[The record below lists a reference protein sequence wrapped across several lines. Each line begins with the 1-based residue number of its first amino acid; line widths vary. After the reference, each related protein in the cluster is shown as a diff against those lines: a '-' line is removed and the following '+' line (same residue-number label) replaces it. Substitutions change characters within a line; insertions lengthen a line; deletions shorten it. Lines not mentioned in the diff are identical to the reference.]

1 MLCLRMNLFHI
12 IKQHFIFQETELTEI
27 SAFPSGD
34 NLFHWTATI
43 LGVKDTVSL
52 IVTIVL
58 VYS

>member
-1 MLCLRMNLFHI
+1 MNLFHI